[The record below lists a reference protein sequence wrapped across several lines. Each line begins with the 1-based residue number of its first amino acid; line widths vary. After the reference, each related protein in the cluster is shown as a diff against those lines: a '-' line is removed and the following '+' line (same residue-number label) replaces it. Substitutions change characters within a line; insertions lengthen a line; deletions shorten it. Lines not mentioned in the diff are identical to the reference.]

1 MAMAAI
7 DLRGPAG
14 RLEGILEGVA
24 APRLAAVVCHPH
36 PLFGGTMHT
45 HAVHRMARA
54 IRLAGGLSL
63 RFNYR
68 GVGLSE
74 GRYDQGRG
82 EADDAEAALAFL
94 AGRHP
99 DLPRL
104 CCGFSFG
111 AFVALAAGPRDP
123 GVRGLLL
130 AGLALEPA
138 ADLPRDLGPL
148 RALPLPVAVVQAEH
162 DQFGAPDQ
170 VRAVLEGSAGPRR
183 VAEVWR
189 ATHLFTEAL
198 DDLQLE
204 AEAAVGW
211 LLDSAAHGA
220 DRAGTPPPGR
230 GQ

>member
-1 MAMAAI
+1 MAAI

-14 RLEGILEGVA
+14 RLEGILEEVA
-24 APRLAAVVCHPH
+24 APRFAALVCHPH
-36 PLFGGTMHT
+36 PLMGGSMHT
-45 HAVHRMARA
+45 HAVHRIARA
-54 IRLAGGLSL
+54 VRLAGGVSL

-68 GVGLSE
+68 GVGLSQ
-74 GRYDQGRG
+74 GRYDRGRG
-82 EADDAEAALAFL
+82 EADDAGACLAFL
-94 AGRHP
+94 ASRTP

-111 AFVALAAGPRDP
+111 AYAALAAGPRDP

-130 AGLALEPA
+130 AGLALAPV

-162 DQFGAPDQ
+162 DQFGAPAQ
-170 VRAVLEGSAGPRR
+170 VRAALEGSAGPRR
-183 VAEVWR
+183 LAVVKR

-211 LLDSAAHGA
+211 LLDAVP
-220 DRAGTPPPGR
+220 AGPG
-230 GQ
+230 

>member
-1 MAMAAI
+1 MAAI
-7 DLRGPAG
+7 DLPGPAG
-14 RLEGILEGVA
+14 RLEGLLEEVA
-24 APRLAAVVCHPH
+24 APRFAALICHPH
-36 PLFGGTMHT
+36 PLLGGTMHT
-45 HAVHRMARA
+45 HAVHRIGRA
-54 IRLAGGLSL
+54 VRLAGGVSL

-74 GRYDQGRG
+74 GRYDRGRG
-82 EADDAEAALAFL
+82 EADDAAAALAYL
-94 AGRHP
+94 AGRSP

-111 AFVALAAGPRDP
+111 AFAALAAGPRDP

-130 AGLALEPA
+130 AGLALAPVP
-138 ADLPRDLGPL
+138 DLPRDLGPL

-162 DQFGAPDQ
+162 DQFGSPDQ
-170 VRAVLEGSAGPRR
+170 VRAALQGSAGPRR
-183 VAEVWR
+183 LAQVRR

-211 LLDSAAHGA
+211 LLDAGA
-220 DRAGTPPPGR
+220 TGRA
-230 GQ
+230 

>member
-1 MAMAAI
+1 VAAI

-14 RLEGILEGVA
+14 RLEGLLEEIARPRFA
-24 APRLAAVVCHPH
+24 ALICHPH
-36 PLFGGTMHT
+36 PLMGGTMHT
-45 HAVHRMARA
+45 HAVHRIAKA
-54 IRLAGGLSL
+54 ARLAGGVSL

-74 GRYDQGRG
+74 GRYDRGRG
-82 EADDAEAALAFL
+82 EADDAAAALGFL

-99 DLPRL
+99 SLPRL

-111 AFVALAAGPRDP
+111 AHVALAAGPRDP

-130 AGLALEPA
+130 AGLPLEPIP
-138 ADLPRDLGPL
+138 DLPRDLGPL
-148 RALPLPVAVVQAEH
+148 RALTLPVAAVQAEH
-162 DQFGAPDQ
+162 DQFGAPAQ
-170 VRAVLEGSAGPRR
+170 LREALRGSAGPRR
-183 VAEVWR
+183 LGEVKR

-211 LLDSAAHGA
+211 LLDAA
-220 DRAGTPPPGR
+220 
-230 GQ
+230 Q

>member
-7 DLRGPAG
+7 DLRGPMG
-14 RLEGILEGVA
+14 RLEGLLEEVA
-24 APRLAAVVCHPH
+24 APRFAALVCHPH
-36 PLFGGTMHT
+36 PLMGGSMHT
-45 HAVHRMARA
+45 HAVHRIARA
-54 IRLAGGLSL
+54 VRLAGGVSL

-99 DLPRL
+99 DRPRL

-111 AFVALAAGPRDP
+111 AFAALAAGPRDR

-130 AGLALEPA
+130 AGLALEPVT
-138 ADLPRDLGPL
+138 DLPRDLGPL

-170 VRAVLEGSAGPRR
+170 VRLALEGSVGPRR
-183 VAEVWR
+183 LGVVRR

-204 AEAAVGW
+204 AEAAAGW
-211 LLDSAAHGA
+211 LLDVAAA
-220 DRAGTPPPGR
+220 SPG
-230 GQ
+230 G